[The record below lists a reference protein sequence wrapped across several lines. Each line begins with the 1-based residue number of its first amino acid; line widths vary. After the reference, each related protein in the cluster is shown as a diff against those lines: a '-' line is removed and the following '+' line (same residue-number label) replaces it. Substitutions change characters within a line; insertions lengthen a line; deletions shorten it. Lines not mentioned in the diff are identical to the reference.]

1 MFPCLLEIDIEQGN
15 DSDECDCRSEIVCV
29 RTGLKLFEDGVSG
42 EVGVGVWKG
51 PDLVG
56 KNRLPGPPKGS

>member
-1 MFPCLLEIDIEQGN
+1 MFPCLLGIDIEQGK

-29 RTGLKLFEDGVSG
+29 RIGPKLFEANGVSG
-42 EVGVGVWKG
+42 EVGVWKG

-56 KNRLPGPPKGS
+56 KNSLPGPPKGS